1 MNSIYTSDTRQKL
14 LTPLSLSLSLKI
26 HSKLMQTCT
35 IFAAYTNWLT
45 RELEKSDPDLSGATK
60 PPTMT
65 ADQWR
70 RFQATKAAQRGSSSA
85 HDAST
90 ISAAG
95 AGGDAEARIE
105 NLFEIIRKW
114 EGNFSRHLQIL
125 LDALNHYA
133 ATETVVLLS
142 LCARLSTANQGTEY
156 SGLRHEEESA

>member
-1 MNSIYTSDTRQKL
+1 
-14 LTPLSLSLSLKI
+14 
-26 HSKLMQTCT
+26 MQTCT

-45 RELEKSDPDLSGATK
+45 RELEKSDPDLTSTK
-60 PPTMT
+60 KPSTMT

-70 RFQATKAAQRGSSSA
+70 RFQTTRSASASSA
-85 HDAST
+85 RGGSGANPDSSAVSEAST
-90 ISAAG
+90 
-95 AGGDAEARIE
+95 EARVN
-105 NLFEIIRKW
+105 NLFEIIKKW

-156 SGLRHEEESA
+156 AGLRTDEDAT